1 MPSLSDLEHRLYDAM
16 EIATVQG
23 SGTQTAPV
31 AGTNI
36 ASVVLSPG
44 VWEITAYA
52 RLGLGGTPAAGDN
65 DNARLRDET
74 NAVNLLTLPL
84 IATQNSV
91 PVPITVRVTIASGTP
106 TYVVEAVGA
115 GTVSVV
121 YCAYIVA
128 RKVANYYGD

>member
-16 EIATVQG
+16 EVATVQG
-23 SGTQTAPV
+23 AGTATAPA

-44 VWEITAYA
+44 VWEVTAYA

-65 DNARLRDET
+65 DNVRLRDET
-74 NAVNLLTLPL
+74 NATNILTLPL

-91 PVPITVRVTIASGTP
+91 PVPITIRVVITTGTP

-115 GTVSVV
+115 GTASVV
-121 YCAYIVA
+121 YCAQIVA

>member
-1 MPSLSDLEHRLYDAM
+1 MPSLSDLEHRLYSAM
-16 EIATVQG
+16 EDDTVQG
-23 SGTQTAPV
+23 SGTATAPA

-65 DNARLRDET
+65 DNVRLRDET
-74 NAVNLLTLPL
+74 NATNILTLPL

-91 PVPITVRVTIASGTP
+91 PVPITVRRTITTGTP
-106 TYVVEAVGA
+106 TYVIEAVGA
-115 GTVSVV
+115 GTASVV
-121 YCAYIVA
+121 YSAVIVA
-128 RKVANYYGD
+128 RKVAIYNGD